1 MIVPCPTAVKIWH
14 RVCCFFGRNYGI
26 NSRPENNQT
35 ERGLQMPLTVE
46 NIGQTDAVRPAGQEA
61 VQPATNRSLI
71 RILVIDDNEEFRCLV
86 TELLRPLGFD
96 VHAVANPVKALEKF
110 TQEKEGFQLV
120 LLDYYMPQLD
130 GAKTFEWLKKLDPNV
145 KVIIVSGGEELRLRQ
160 ILAQHPIDGY
170 IRKPFRVQ
178 EAIHIIRHVMTKPGA
193 KSVSN

>member
-1 MIVPCPTAVKIWH
+1 MSLTA
-14 RVCCFFGRNYGI
+14 
-26 NSRPENNQT
+26 EN
-35 ERGLQMPLTVE
+35 V
-46 NIGQTDAVRPAGQEA
+46 GQTDSVRTAAQNA
-61 VQPATNRSLI
+61 VQPAANRSVVRVLA
-71 RILVIDDNEEFRCLV
+71 IDDNEEFRCLI

-110 TQEKEGFQLV
+110 TQEKESFQLV

-130 GAKTFEWLKKLDPNV
+130 GAKTFEWLKKLNPDV

-160 ILAQHPIDGY
+160 ILSQHPIDGY

-193 KSVSN
+193 KPGAN

>member
-1 MIVPCPTAVKIWH
+1 
-14 RVCCFFGRNYGI
+14 
-26 NSRPENNQT
+26 
-35 ERGLQMPLTVE
+35 MPLTAE
-46 NIGQTDAVRPAGQEA
+46 NVGQTDTIRTAGQNA
-61 VQPATNRSLI
+61 AQPGANRSLI
-71 RILVIDDNEEFRCLV
+71 RVLAIDDNEEFRCLV

-130 GAKTFEWLKKLDPNV
+130 GAKTFEWLKKLNPSV

-178 EAIHIIRHVMTKPGA
+178 EAIHIIRHVMTRPGA
-193 KSVSN
+193 KSGSN

>member
-1 MIVPCPTAVKIWH
+1 
-14 RVCCFFGRNYGI
+14 
-26 NSRPENNQT
+26 
-35 ERGLQMPLTVE
+35 MPLTVE
-46 NIGQTDAVRPAGQEA
+46 NIGQTGALSPSDQIAAQSVANRP
-61 VQPATNRSLI
+61 PI
-71 RILVIDDNEEFRCLV
+71 RVLAIDDNEEFRTLI

-96 VHAVANPVKALEKF
+96 VHAVASPVKALEKF

-160 ILAQHPIDGY
+160 ILSQHPIDGY

-178 EAIHIIRHVMTKPGA
+178 EAIQIIRHVMTKPGA
-193 KSVSN
+193 KAGPN